1 MKAVRTPLTARELAI
16 MNVVW
21 RSNGATV
28 RDVHTALAAERPV
41 AYTTVMT
48 LMRILESKGYLTRQ
62 AQDRAY
68 FYLPTRKKHQVVRA
82 MVRDFVDRTFEGA
95 TQSLRLHLVRHETL
109 TEAERAELK
118 RVIDGLDEE
127 AS

>member
-1 MKAVRTPLTARELAI
+1 MKTARPSLTARELAI
-16 MNVVW
+16 MNVIW
-21 RSNGATV
+21 RRNGATV

-48 LMRILESKGYLTRQ
+48 LMRILESKGYLTKQ
-62 AQDRAY
+62 PQERAY
-68 FYLPTRKKHQVVRA
+68 FYLPARKKHQVVRA

-109 TEAERAELK
+109 TDEERAELK
-118 RVIDGLDEE
+118 RVIDGVDER
-127 AS
+127 